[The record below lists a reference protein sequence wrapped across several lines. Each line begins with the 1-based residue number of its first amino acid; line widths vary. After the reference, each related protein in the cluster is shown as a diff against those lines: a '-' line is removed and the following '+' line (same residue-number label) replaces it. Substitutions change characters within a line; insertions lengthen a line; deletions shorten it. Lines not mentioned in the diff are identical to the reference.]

1 MEKKEIIDRLHAM
14 LHTMEDQSEFYYG
27 VFCTADRMQANGYKI
42 EKGAGLGEFF
52 FDAKNEYKAFLLSEF
67 NVDTK
72 SELDC
77 IDDYFFNK

>member
-1 MEKKEIIDRLHAM
+1 MENTRNIIDRLR
-14 LHTMEDQSEFYYG
+14 TMEDQSEFYYG
-27 VFCTADRMQANGYKI
+27 VFCVADRMQANGYKI
-42 EKGAGLGEFF
+42 ETLDEFF
-52 FDAKNEYKAFLLSEF
+52 FDAKNEYTAFLLSEF

>member
-1 MEKKEIIDRLHAM
+1 MENTRKIIDRLHA
-14 LHTMEDQSEFYYG
+14 MEDQSEFYYG
-27 VFCTADRMQANGYKI
+27 VFCVADRMQANGYKI
-42 EKGAGLGEFF
+42 YSLDEFF
-52 FDAKNEYKAFLLSEF
+52 FDAKNEYTAFLLSEF

>member
-1 MEKKEIIDRLHAM
+1 
-14 LHTMEDQSEFYYG
+14 
-27 VFCTADRMQANGYKI
+27 VFCVADRMQANGY
-42 EKGAGLGEFF
+42 EVEALDEFF
-52 FDAKNEYKAFLLSEF
+52 FDAKNEYTAFLLSEF